1 MQGLLR
7 LSSGIDWLNTKLGW
21 VAAWAC
27 GIAAAICATNA
38 FLRYG
43 LSYSSNA
50 WLEIQW
56 YLFAVCVMLGASYV
70 LKANEHVRVDIL
82 YTKLST
88 RSQVTLDIVFTIL
101 FLLTV
106 TAFLAYICW
115 PYFMR
120 TYVSNE
126 MSSTAGGL
134 IRWPVVL
141 MLPLGFALV
150 FLQGISEI
158 IKRVGFLSGHHSM
171 AASYERPLQ

>member
-21 VAAWAC
+21 IAAWAC
-27 GIAAAICATNA
+27 GVAAAICCLNA
-38 FLRYG
+38 FIR
-43 LSYSSNA
+43 
-50 WLEIQW
+50 
-56 YLFAVCVMLGASYV
+56 YV
-70 LKANEHVRVDIL
+70 LKANEHVRVDII
-82 YTKLST
+82 YTRLST
-88 RSQVTLDIVFTIL
+88 RAQVVLDIVFTFL

-141 MLPLGFALV
+141 TLPVGFALV

-158 IKRVGFLSGHHSM
+158 IKRVGFLAGKHSM